1 VCRGPVLTRVRTVA
15 FTSRSNEDPLLM
27 ARAVSHQDRS
37 GEKSCSPYVY

>member
-27 ARAVSHQDRS
+27 ARAVSHQARS